1 MDEFYS
7 TLKGIAVDEEE
18 YNNSTLLY
26 TLLKMRDMS
35 DLNDLYNAQ
44 DVILFCE
51 ISENRFQVVFETSD
65 LNPRK
70 CNSASNLSG
79 FVQRD
84 QYKVSLALPTNN
96 WIIETV
102 EKTLT
107 VGASCVSTQWPF
119 DTKPFDEVFK
129 AYKLDNLK

>member
-7 TLKGIAVDEEE
+7 SLKGKAVDEEE

-70 CNSASNLSG
+70 CNSASNLSS

-107 VGASCVSTQWPF
+107 VGASCVSTQ
-119 DTKPFDEVFK
+119 
-129 AYKLDNLK
+129 